1 MMRVVVVEDQAML
14 RDSLALAID
23 AQEDMTVVG
32 SLSDASLAL
41 DVASRQHADIVLMD
55 VCTRDGSSGIAATRR
70 IKDALPGV
78 RVVVMTGMPEVT
90 FVEQARAAGA
100 DSFLYKNVGT
110 AELLSVM
117 RSTMD
122 GYATFPRFRSGGPA
136 GIDALTETEMA
147 ILRLVCEAKSR
158 REVAAEL
165 CLSEGTVKRHVSKI
179 LAKTGYDS
187 ILRLAVNAVA
197 SGSIVLGLKDDVR
210 GQ

>member
-55 VCTRDGSSGIAATRR
+55 VCTRGGSSGIAATRR

-122 GYATFPRFRSGGPA
+122 GYMTFPRPRRDAPT
-136 GIDALTETEMA
+136 GIGAITETEMA

-165 CLSEGTVKRHVSKI
+165 CLSEGTVKRHVSEI

-187 ILRLAVNAVA
+187 ILRLAVNVVA
-197 SGSIVLGLKDDVR
+197 DGSVVLGLKEGV
-210 GQ
+210 